1 MKDELQYE
9 VVLKMVL
16 WDEPKEAIFQR
27 LKVNRV
33 SDERA
38 QEIYRAAVVERVK
51 TLQKEGV
58 RMMKVGIVSLILA
71 IIAYFSFDL
80 PSLSASRF
88 GEGVNGTLVIPWLI
102 GFICALMAAFGLWKL
117 IQGGTEVLFASSKR
131 GSIADH

>member
-9 VVLKMVL
+9 AVLKMVL

-38 QEIYRAAVVERVK
+38 QEIYKAALAERVR
-51 TLQKEGV
+51 TLQKEGLK
-58 RMMKVGIVSLILA
+58 MMKIGIVALILA
-71 IIAYFSFDL
+71 IVAYFSFDL
-80 PSLSASRF
+80 SSLSVSRF
-88 GEGVNGTLVIPWLI
+88 GKGVNGTLVIPWLI

-117 IQGGTEVLFASSKR
+117 IQGGTEVLFARSKR